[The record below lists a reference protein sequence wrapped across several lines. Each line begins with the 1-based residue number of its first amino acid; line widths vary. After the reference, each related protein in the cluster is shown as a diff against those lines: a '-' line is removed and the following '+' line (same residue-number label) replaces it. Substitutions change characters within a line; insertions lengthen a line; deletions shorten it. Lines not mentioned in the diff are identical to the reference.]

1 MTQAVSAGLSLVVNL
16 AMLAGTSQ
24 VLITSVKNNS
34 HKITTLWHTE
44 YKAHICGRALSAM
57 YNFHGAAT
65 LAASN
70 HPSKKKM
77 IEATE
82 IYFRQRM
89 VAKFGHQFEM
99 AQNQCFDR
107 KSNTLIAEVYLR
119 NSDASHVNDPN
130 YGYRIVR
137 DGNANSGEDRTQW
150 K

>member
-1 MTQAVSAGLSLVVNL
+1 MTQAVSVGLSLVVNL
-16 AMLAGTSQ
+16 AMFAGASQ
-24 VLITSVKNNS
+24 LLITSVKNNS
-34 HKITTLWHTE
+34 DKITTLWHTE
-44 YKAHICGRALSAM
+44 YSAHVCGRALSAM

-65 LAASN
+65 LAASQ

-82 IYFRQRM
+82 AYFRQRM

-99 AQNQCFDR
+99 VQKQCFDR
-107 KSNTLIAEVYLR
+107 TSNTLIAEVYLR

-137 DGNANSGEDRTQW
+137 ENSANTDEETTQW